1 MSADGKKI
9 TLKDIYNDL
18 VDNDKK
24 VLKACF
30 NADKELAE
38 EVQEAMTK
46 EISAIW
52 YALLTKNIVT
62 DEEMIECKAE
72 IDKAS
77 EEVKK
82 EKGEIKSEC

>member
-1 MSADGKKI
+1 MSKDEEKI
-9 TLKDIYNDL
+9 TLQDIYNNL

-24 VLKACF
+24 VLRACF
-30 NADKELAE
+30 NADKELTE
-38 EVQEAMTK
+38 EVQEAITK

-62 DEEMIECKAE
+62 DEEMRECKAE

-82 EKGEIKSEC
+82 GEIKSEC